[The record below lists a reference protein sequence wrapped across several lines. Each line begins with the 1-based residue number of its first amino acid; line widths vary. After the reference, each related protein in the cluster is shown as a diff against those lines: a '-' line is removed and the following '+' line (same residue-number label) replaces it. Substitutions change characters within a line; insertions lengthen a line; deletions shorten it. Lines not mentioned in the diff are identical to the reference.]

1 MKRKDGEF
9 HLSERAHAIP
19 SSNIRDSMKRVAEA
33 TALGTV
39 VNLAQGLPEF
49 EAPDEVKRT
58 AIDAIANNQNQY
70 CDTWGLIPFRQAIA
84 EKYAR
89 DYQLQIDPQ
98 EEITV
103 TCGVS
108 EAVNDSLF
116 TVIDPGDEVIV
127 FEPFYEN
134 YFANII
140 LANGVVRYVK
150 LHPPEFTFD
159 PQELREAF
167 NSKTRAIV
175 LSNPN
180 NPTTR
185 VFTLEELQQIAELCK
200 EWDVIA
206 ICDEIYEHMVYDGRK
221 HIPMATL
228 PGMRERTFTCSGLS
242 KSYNLTGWRVGWV
255 IAPPQYTFALR
266 RVHDYFTLVAPT
278 PFQIAGVTAVSLPQ
292 KYYTDLLTN
301 YTALRDKLSDSLLA
315 AGFKLL
321 RPQGTYFILAD
332 CSHLGFEN
340 DRQAVEHLAR
350 QARVVAVSGFSFFR
364 PGAPTNWLRFCF
376 AKQHETLDRAT
387 EHLGLLTSETS
398 RV

>member
-1 MKRKDGEF
+1 MKGKDGQF
-9 HLSERAHAIP
+9 RLSERAYAIP
-19 SSNIRDSMKRVAEA
+19 ASNIRDSMKRVAEA

-49 EAPDEVKRT
+49 EAPEEVKRQ
-58 AIDAIANNQNQY
+58 AIEAIASNQNQY
-70 CDTWGLIPFRQAIA
+70 CDTWGYIPFRQAIA

-89 DYQLQIDPQ
+89 DYNLQVDPM
-98 EEITV
+98 EELTV

-108 EAVNDSLF
+108 EAINCSLF
-116 TVIDPGDEVIV
+116 TVVDPGDEIIV

-140 LANGVVRYVK
+140 LSSGVVRYVK
-150 LHPPEFTFD
+150 LHAPDWTFD
-159 PQELREAF
+159 SSELREAF

-185 VFTLEELQQIAELCK
+185 VFTLEELQAIAELCQ
-200 EWDVIA
+200 EFDVVA
-206 ICDEIYEHMVYDGRK
+206 ICDEIYEHMVYDGKK

-228 PGMRERTFTCSGLS
+228 PGMKERTFTCSGLS

-255 IAPPQYTFALR
+255 IAPPQYTVALR

-292 KYYTDLLTN
+292 QYYTDLLSN
-301 YTALRDKLSDSLLA
+301 YTVLRDKLSDALLE
-315 AGFKLL
+315 AGFNLL

-332 CSHLGFEN
+332 CSQLGFEN
-340 DRQAVEHLAR
+340 DSQAVEFLAKEG
-350 QARVVAVSGFSFFR
+350 RVVAVSGFSFFR

-376 AKQHETLDRAT
+376 AKRHETLDRAS
-387 EHLGLLTSETS
+387 EHLKMMTNRKSH
-398 RV
+398 V